1 MAWFTSLGVM
11 KQLETGALNEKALL
25 VLLAHATGLSQANLK
40 KVLTGLKQLE
50 ELYVRPQKER
60 EKHENL

>member
-1 MAWFTSLGVM
+1 M